1 ALVDGEDRTRRR
13 RDLAD
18 RDACRQRLPR
28 ERRAAVVLERSEA
41 RVTSAVDVRRSC
53 EGTGG
58 VAADVEAG
66 RRCGSGDRAVAT
78 ATRGGSN
85 DGCERVQV
93 RAARDVRP
101 ARGFVVRDG
110 GVPDVDVMV
119 FGCHAATAGGSG
131 VLDNC
136 GVVDAQ
142 LAILD
147 VNGAAAA
154 AGGVAR

>member
-1 ALVDGEDRTRRR
+1 
-13 RDLAD
+13 
-18 RDACRQRLPR
+18 
-28 ERRAAVVLERSEA
+28 
-41 RVTSAVDVRRSC
+41 
-53 EGTGG
+53 
-58 VAADVEAG
+58 
-66 RRCGSGDRAVAT
+66 AT

-101 ARGFVVRDG
+101 ARGIVVRDG

-154 AGGVAR
+154 AGGVARERRAVYQHLGKRRIVSQLGRGDHQPSA